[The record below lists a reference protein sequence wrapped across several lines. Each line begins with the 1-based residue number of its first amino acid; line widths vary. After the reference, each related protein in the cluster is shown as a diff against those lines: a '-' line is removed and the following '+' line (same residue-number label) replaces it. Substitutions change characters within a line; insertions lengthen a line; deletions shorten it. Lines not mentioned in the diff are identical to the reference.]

1 MSPFRASAPLTDTWE
16 HFRFS
21 VSDGIG
27 TVTLDRPGKLNA
39 LTFEAYA
46 DLRDLLAEL
55 PHRGDTRV
63 LVIRGKGRAFCSGG
77 DVNEIIGATLA
88 MSPDELLAFTR
99 MSGEVI
105 REMRDCPVPIIAAV
119 HGMAAGAGAV
129 IALAAD
135 FRVCTPAARF
145 AFLFT
150 KVGLSGGDMGAAYLL
165 PRLVGLGHATRLLML
180 GDTVNAE
187 EAERIGLVSLLA
199 GKDTFDDE
207 VGALAGRLA
216 SGPVQAYAQTKALLT
231 REQDMSLSAAI
242 ELEAMTQALRRSG
255 PAAEDLLPQDVRV
268 AAVLREL
275 AQGVQVDP
283 AQRKRAHPVTAEYVV
298 QVQARGGPARVL
310 ARFLVP
316 AADRVDGVRAGQ
328 GEGVGGVRRQAHL
341 LPRASGDG
349 LAEPHPLRVGRVLD
363 QAEQR
368 RLRGDQA
375 PPGLLL
381 GHPVQAPAQRGPVL
395 VEEGFQLHLERF
407 AGHVVRRPPAWHRH
421 HASIARPG

>member
-63 LVIRGKGRAFCSGG
+63 LVIRGNGRAFCSGG

-105 REMRDCPVPIIAAV
+105 REMRDCPVPVIAAV

-207 VGALAGRLA
+207 VSALAGRLA
-216 SGPVQAYAQTKALLT
+216 SGPVQALCADQGPADQGAGHEPFGGD
-231 REQDMSLSAAI
+231 RARGDDPGPADEGRG
-242 ELEAMTQALRRSG
+242 LRRV
-255 PAAEDLLPQDVRV
+255 PR
-268 AAVLREL
+268 
-275 AQGVQVDP
+275 GV
-283 AQRKRAHPVTAEYVV
+283 
-298 QVQARGGPARVL
+298 
-310 ARFLVP
+310 
-316 AADRVDGVRAGQ
+316 
-328 GEGVGGVRRQAHL
+328 
-341 LPRASGDG
+341 
-349 LAEPHPLRVGRVLD
+349 
-363 QAEQR
+363 
-368 RLRGDQA
+368 
-375 PPGLLL
+375 
-381 GHPVQAPAQRGPVL
+381 QRGPPAAVDRPL
-395 VEEGFQLHLERF
+395 RICS
-407 AGHVVRRPPAWHRH
+407 RRMSAWPQCCANSRR
-421 HASIARPG
+421 ACR

>member
-1 MSPFRASAPLTDTWE
+1 MSPFRASVPLTGTWE
-16 HFRFS
+16 HFQFS

-63 LVIRGKGRAFCSGG
+63 LVIRGNGRAFCSGG

-105 REMRDCPVPIIAAV
+105 REMRDCPVPVIAAV

-187 EAERIGLVSLLA
+187 EAERIGLVSFLA
-199 GKDTFDDE
+199 EKDSFDDE
-207 VGALAGRLA
+207 VIALARRLA
-216 SGPVQAYAQTKALLT
+216 SGPVQAFAQTKVLLT

-242 ELEAMTQALRRSG
+242 ELEAMTQALLMKG
-255 PAAEDLLPQDVRV
+255 EDYAEFHAA
-268 AAVLREL
+268 
-275 AQGVQVDP
+275 
-283 AQRKRAHPVTAEYVV
+283 
-298 QVQARGGPARVL
+298 
-310 ARFLVP
+310 FN
-316 AADRVDGVRAGQ
+316 
-328 GEGVGGVRRQAHL
+328 EG
-341 LPRASGDG
+341 
-349 LAEPHPLRVGRVLD
+349 
-363 QAEQR
+363 
-368 RLRGDQA
+368 
-375 PPGLLL
+375 
-381 GHPVQAPAQRGPVL
+381 
-395 VEEGFQLHLERF
+395 
-407 AGHVVRRPPAWHRH
+407 RPPQWTGR
-421 HASIARPG
+421 

>member
-63 LVIRGKGRAFCSGG
+63 LVIRGNGRAFCSGG

-105 REMRDCPVPIIAAV
+105 REMRDCPVPVIAAV

-207 VGALAGRLA
+207 VSALAGRLA

-242 ELEAMTQALRRSG
+242 ELEAMTQALLMKG
-255 PAAEDLLPQDVRV
+255 EDYAEFHAA
-268 AAVLREL
+268 
-275 AQGVQVDP
+275 
-283 AQRKRAHPVTAEYVV
+283 
-298 QVQARGGPARVL
+298 
-310 ARFLVP
+310 FN
-316 AADRVDGVRAGQ
+316 AG
-328 GEGVGGVRRQAHL
+328 
-341 LPRASGDG
+341 
-349 LAEPHPLRVGRVLD
+349 
-363 QAEQR
+363 
-368 RLRGDQA
+368 
-375 PPGLLL
+375 
-381 GHPVQAPAQRGPVL
+381 
-395 VEEGFQLHLERF
+395 
-407 AGHVVRRPPAWHRH
+407 RPPQWTGR
-421 HASIARPG
+421 

>member
-180 GDTVNAE
+180 GDTVDAE

-207 VGALAGRLA
+207 VSALAGRLA

-242 ELEAMTQALRRSG
+242 ELEAMTQALLMKG
-255 PAAEDLLPQDVRV
+255 ADYAEFHAA
-268 AAVLREL
+268 
-275 AQGVQVDP
+275 
-283 AQRKRAHPVTAEYVV
+283 
-298 QVQARGGPARVL
+298 
-310 ARFLVP
+310 FN
-316 AADRVDGVRAGQ
+316 AG
-328 GEGVGGVRRQAHL
+328 
-341 LPRASGDG
+341 
-349 LAEPHPLRVGRVLD
+349 
-363 QAEQR
+363 
-368 RLRGDQA
+368 
-375 PPGLLL
+375 
-381 GHPVQAPAQRGPVL
+381 
-395 VEEGFQLHLERF
+395 
-407 AGHVVRRPPAWHRH
+407 RPPQWTGR
-421 HASIARPG
+421 

>member
-1 MSPFRASAPLTDTWE
+1 MSPFRASVPLTGKWE
-16 HFRFS
+16 HFQFS
-21 VSDGIG
+21 VSEGIG

-55 PHRGDTRV
+55 QHRGDTQV
-63 LVIRGKGRAFCSGG
+63 LVIRGNGRAFCSGG

-105 REMRDCPVPIIAAV
+105 REMRDCPVPVIAAV

-180 GDTVNAE
+180 GDTVDAH
-187 EAERIGLVSLLA
+187 EAERIGLVSFLA
-199 GKDTFDDE
+199 EKDTFDDE
-207 VGALAGRLA
+207 VIALARRLA
-216 SGPVQAYAQTKALLT
+216 SGPVQAFAQTKALLT

-242 ELEAMTQALRRSG
+242 ELEAMTQALLMKG
-255 PAAEDLLPQDVRV
+255 EDYAEFHAA
-268 AAVLREL
+268 
-275 AQGVQVDP
+275 
-283 AQRKRAHPVTAEYVV
+283 
-298 QVQARGGPARVL
+298 
-310 ARFLVP
+310 FN
-316 AADRVDGVRAGQ
+316 
-328 GEGVGGVRRQAHL
+328 EG
-341 LPRASGDG
+341 
-349 LAEPHPLRVGRVLD
+349 
-363 QAEQR
+363 
-368 RLRGDQA
+368 
-375 PPGLLL
+375 
-381 GHPVQAPAQRGPVL
+381 
-395 VEEGFQLHLERF
+395 
-407 AGHVVRRPPAWHRH
+407 RPPQWSGR
-421 HASIARPG
+421 

>member
-1 MSPFRASAPLTDTWE
+1 MSPFRASAPLTGTWE

-63 LVIRGKGRAFCSGG
+63 LVIRGNGRAFCSGG

-180 GDTVNAE
+180 GDTVDAE

-207 VGALAGRLA
+207 VSALAGRLA
-216 SGPVQAYAQTKALLT
+216 SGPAQAYAQTKALLT

-242 ELEAMTQALRRSG
+242 ELEAMTQALLMKG
-255 PAAEDLLPQDVRV
+255 EDYAEFHAA
-268 AAVLREL
+268 
-275 AQGVQVDP
+275 
-283 AQRKRAHPVTAEYVV
+283 
-298 QVQARGGPARVL
+298 
-310 ARFLVP
+310 FN
-316 AADRVDGVRAGQ
+316 AG
-328 GEGVGGVRRQAHL
+328 
-341 LPRASGDG
+341 
-349 LAEPHPLRVGRVLD
+349 
-363 QAEQR
+363 
-368 RLRGDQA
+368 
-375 PPGLLL
+375 
-381 GHPVQAPAQRGPVL
+381 
-395 VEEGFQLHLERF
+395 
-407 AGHVVRRPPAWHRH
+407 RPPQWTGR
-421 HASIARPG
+421 

>member
-1 MSPFRASAPLTDTWE
+1 MSPFRASVPLTDKWE
-16 HFRFS
+16 HFHFS
-21 VSDGIG
+21 VTEGVG

-63 LVIRGKGRAFCSGG
+63 LVIRGTGRAFCSGG
-77 DVNEIIGATLA
+77 DVNEIIGATLS

-105 REMRDCPVPIIAAV
+105 REMRDCPVPVIAAV

-165 PRLVGLGHATRLLML
+165 PRLIGLGHATRLLML

-187 EAERIGLVSLLA
+187 EAARIGLISSLVE
-199 GKDTFDDE
+199 KDAFDDE
-207 VGALAGRLA
+207 VTALARRLA
-216 SGPVQAYAQTKALLT
+216 SGPVQAYGQTKALLT

-242 ELEAMTQALRRSG
+242 ELEAVTQALLMKG
-255 PAAEDLLPQDVRV
+255 EDYAEFHAA
-268 AAVLREL
+268 
-275 AQGVQVDP
+275 
-283 AQRKRAHPVTAEYVV
+283 
-298 QVQARGGPARVL
+298 
-310 ARFLVP
+310 FN
-316 AADRVDGVRAGQ
+316 AG
-328 GEGVGGVRRQAHL
+328 
-341 LPRASGDG
+341 
-349 LAEPHPLRVGRVLD
+349 
-363 QAEQR
+363 
-368 RLRGDQA
+368 
-375 PPGLLL
+375 
-381 GHPVQAPAQRGPVL
+381 
-395 VEEGFQLHLERF
+395 
-407 AGHVVRRPPAWHRH
+407 RPPQWKGR
-421 HASIARPG
+421 

>member
-1 MSPFRASAPLTDTWE
+1 MSPFRASAPLTSTWE
-16 HFRFS
+16 HFGFS

-63 LVIRGKGRAFCSGG
+63 LVIRGNGRAFCSGG

-105 REMRDCPVPIIAAV
+105 REMRDCPVPVIAAV

-180 GDTVNAE
+180 GDTVGAE

-199 GKDTFDDE
+199 GKDTMDDE
-207 VGALAGRLA
+207 VSALAGRLA
-216 SGPVQAYAQTKALLT
+216 SGPVQAFAQTKALLT

-242 ELEAMTQALRRSG
+242 ELEAMTQALLMKG
-255 PAAEDLLPQDVRV
+255 EDYAEFHAA
-268 AAVLREL
+268 
-275 AQGVQVDP
+275 
-283 AQRKRAHPVTAEYVV
+283 
-298 QVQARGGPARVL
+298 
-310 ARFLVP
+310 FN
-316 AADRVDGVRAGQ
+316 AG
-328 GEGVGGVRRQAHL
+328 
-341 LPRASGDG
+341 
-349 LAEPHPLRVGRVLD
+349 
-363 QAEQR
+363 
-368 RLRGDQA
+368 
-375 PPGLLL
+375 
-381 GHPVQAPAQRGPVL
+381 
-395 VEEGFQLHLERF
+395 
-407 AGHVVRRPPAWHRH
+407 RPPQWTGR
-421 HASIARPG
+421 

>member
-63 LVIRGKGRAFCSGG
+63 LVIRGNGRAFCSGG

-187 EAERIGLVSLLA
+187 EAERIGLISLLA

-207 VGALAGRLA
+207 VSALAGRLA

-242 ELEAMTQALRRSG
+242 ELEAMTQALLMKG
-255 PAAEDLLPQDVRV
+255 EDYAEFHAA
-268 AAVLREL
+268 
-275 AQGVQVDP
+275 
-283 AQRKRAHPVTAEYVV
+283 
-298 QVQARGGPARVL
+298 
-310 ARFLVP
+310 FN
-316 AADRVDGVRAGQ
+316 AG
-328 GEGVGGVRRQAHL
+328 
-341 LPRASGDG
+341 
-349 LAEPHPLRVGRVLD
+349 
-363 QAEQR
+363 
-368 RLRGDQA
+368 
-375 PPGLLL
+375 
-381 GHPVQAPAQRGPVL
+381 
-395 VEEGFQLHLERF
+395 
-407 AGHVVRRPPAWHRH
+407 RPPQWTGR
-421 HASIARPG
+421 

>member
-63 LVIRGKGRAFCSGG
+63 LVIRGNGRAFCSGG

-199 GKDTFDDE
+199 GKETFDDE

-242 ELEAMTQALRRSG
+242 ELEAMTQALLMKG
-255 PAAEDLLPQDVRV
+255 EDYAEFHAA
-268 AAVLREL
+268 
-275 AQGVQVDP
+275 
-283 AQRKRAHPVTAEYVV
+283 
-298 QVQARGGPARVL
+298 
-310 ARFLVP
+310 FN
-316 AADRVDGVRAGQ
+316 AG
-328 GEGVGGVRRQAHL
+328 
-341 LPRASGDG
+341 
-349 LAEPHPLRVGRVLD
+349 
-363 QAEQR
+363 
-368 RLRGDQA
+368 
-375 PPGLLL
+375 
-381 GHPVQAPAQRGPVL
+381 
-395 VEEGFQLHLERF
+395 
-407 AGHVVRRPPAWHRH
+407 RPPQWTGR
-421 HASIARPG
+421 